1 MSAFLDST
9 SDIKKG
15 PSSSN
20 DSNESLFEC
29 NKFPILNFIS
39 SQRQGIHLKI
49 STSCE
54 YVRK

>member
-1 MSAFLDST
+1 MSAFLDSH
-9 SDIKKG
+9 SDVINA
-15 PSSSN
+15 PSNN
-20 DSNESLFEC
+20 DLHKSLFEC